1 MKIDGFAGK
10 RGDRVRRSRT
20 DVEQVRFVPT
30 PIPISLAVLT
40 PEMQLVVPR
49 DTHQPI

>member
-1 MKIDGFAGK
+1 MRSDEFAGK

-20 DVEQVRFVPT
+20 DVEQVRFVSYTYPD
-30 PIPISLAVLT
+30 ILAVLT